1 MTISDTAVDRWL
13 TCPSPRPAARA
24 RLFCLPHAGAGAS
37 AYNGW
42 PEKLAEHTDV
52 EVIPVRPP
60 GRESR
65 LAELPR
71 LDPSELTDALERRLD
86 RPYALFGHSVGARLA
101 FEVVR
106 ELRRRGLPEPVFLG
120 ASACPAPQL
129 PVESPED
136 STLSDDAFLDRVAS
150 IGGMPAHVLT
160 DPEVRELVLPALRA
174 DFDYVDTYRYE
185 PESPLRVLLHAFG
198 GDDDP
203 EARPDQIQ
211 AWQSQTVG
219 PFRCT
224 ILRGDH
230 FFVTEQRD
238 AVIRQVAE
246 SLESAFDASLSIA
259 GDADSTLDGHRS

>member
-1 MTISDTAVDRWL
+1 MTINDAVMDRWL
-13 TCPSPRPAARA
+13 TCPSPRPSARA

-42 PEKLAEHTDV
+42 PDTLAEHTDV
-52 EVIPVRPP
+52 EVLLVRPP

-71 LDPSELTDALERRLD
+71 LDSSELTDAIERRLD

-106 ELRRRGLPEPVFLG
+106 ELRRRGLPGPVLLG
-120 ASACPAPQL
+120 ASGCPAPQL

-136 STLSDDAFLDRVAS
+136 STLSDDAFLERVAG
-150 IGGMPAHVLT
+150 IGGMPAHVLA
-160 DPEVRELVLPALRA
+160 DAEVRELVLPALRA
-174 DFDYVDTYRYE
+174 DFDYVDSYRYE
-185 PESPLRVLLHAFG
+185 PGPPLPVLLHAFG

-203 EARPDQIQ
+203 EAEPGQIQ
-211 AWQSQTVG
+211 AWRSQTAG

-230 FFVTEQRD
+230 FFVMEHREE
-238 AVIRQVAE
+238 VIRQVAE
-246 SLESAFDASLSIA
+246 SLENALESSL
-259 GDADSTLDGHRS
+259 GLDADSAFETHRS